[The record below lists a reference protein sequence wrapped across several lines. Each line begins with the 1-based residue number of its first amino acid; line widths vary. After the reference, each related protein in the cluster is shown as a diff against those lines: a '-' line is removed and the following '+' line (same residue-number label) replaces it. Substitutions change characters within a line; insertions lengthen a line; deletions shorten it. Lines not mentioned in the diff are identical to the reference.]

1 MEIKNINCPTF
12 ERVLVTVG
20 TTEFDELILLL
31 DTPEFVDLLEKLKCK
46 TLILQYGR
54 GSVPDTLPEIC
65 KKQSILYRPFRFQPD
80 LNQEMQKADLI
91 ISHCGAGSIIE
102 AIDLM
107 KPLIVVVN
115 SSLQGNH
122 QGELS
127 DKLSD
132 GGHCLATTTSNLFN
146 RLQQI
151 ISCETEVASFKR
163 PFPPAD
169 LDLFPAVL
177 NELFNFL

>member
-1 MEIKNINCPTF
+1 MAEISSSCPIF
-12 ERVLVTVG
+12 DRVLVTVG

-31 DTPEFVDLLEKLKCK
+31 DNVVFVNLLEVLQCK
-46 TLILQYGR
+46 TLVLQFGR
-54 GSVPDTLPEIC
+54 GSAPDNLHDIC
-65 KKQSILYRPFRFQPD
+65 DMRGIIFTRFRFQPD
-80 LNQEMQKADLI
+80 LHEEMKKADLI

-132 GGHCLATTTSNLFN
+132 GGHCLATTTSHLFN
-146 RLQQI
+146 CLQQI
-151 ISCETEVASFKR
+151 ISGEIQIQSFLR

-169 LDLFPAVL
+169 LDLFPAVVDG
-177 NELFNFL
+177 LFHF